1 MIKVK
6 NYTLF
11 YSVKDPLSNFY
22 PSIFSYLGKS
32 YLSVEHFYITQK
44 LIAMNCLNELA
55 NLNAC
60 LNGSNFLN
68 SFLYGKITTQEIQEN
83 PTYLEWFHNYMK
95 QIKACG
101 RTRNGDI
108 KKWENVKVRVME
120 LGLSLKFKD
129 LNLAQELLDTDE
141 DILIEC
147 SPYDVYWGIG
157 MSKELVKTKI
167 EQNTFDYSQ
176 GKNQLGK
183 CLMKVRQD
191 LNDYY
196 QSINY

>member
-22 PSIFSYLGKS
+22 PSVFSYLGKS
-32 YLSVEHFYITQK
+32 YLSVEHFYVTQK

-55 NLNAC
+55 NLNTC

-83 PTYLEWFHNYMK
+83 PTYLEWFYDYMK

-108 KKWENVKVRVME
+108 KKLENIKVRIME

-129 LNLAQELLDTDE
+129 IDIAQELLDTND
-141 DILIEC
+141 DILVEC
-147 SPYDVYWGIG
+147 SPYDTYWGIG
-157 MSKELVKTKI
+157 MSKEIVKDKI